1 MLKQRMKSF
10 KMEKSDVI
18 KLSVIAVLAF
28 ILILAFIMIGLT
40 PKNFSYA
47 LSRRIPKVYAMI
59 MVGGIIGFSSLIFQ
73 TVTNN
78 HILTPSVLG
87 LDSLYML
94 LNTALVFFLGATNKW
109 LINDNSN
116 FILTLV
122 VMLGASVIF
131 YQLVFKN
138 RSQNIF
144 FILLVGIV
152 VGTLFESFTTFLQVL
167 TDPSEFLTV
176 QDKSQASFN
185 NINTKVLL
193 LSTVIVFLTVGFSAR
208 YFKVLD
214 VMGLGRD
221 QAINLGV
228 SYDKTVQK
236 LLVVVVILT
245 AVATALVGPVTFL
258 GLLVVNIARYFIKS
272 YKHSHLVLA
281 IWLLSIVALVGGQL
295 FVERVLNFG
304 ISIGI
309 IINFVGGIY
318 FIYLLMKG
326 RTDS

>member
-1 MLKQRMKSF
+1 MHKQLFNIK
-10 KMEKSDVI
+10 KSDAR
-18 KLSVIAVLAF
+18 KLIIMAILAVVLIAAF
-28 ILILAFIMIGLT
+28 ILIGLT
-40 PKNFSYA
+40 PKNYSYA
-47 LSRRIPKVYAMI
+47 LSRRLPKIYTMV
-59 MVGGIIGFSSLIFQ
+59 MVGGMIGFSSLIFQ

-94 LNTALVFFLGATNKW
+94 LNTALVFFLGSTNKW
-109 LINDNSN
+109 IVNANSN
-116 FILTLV
+116 FMITLV

-131 YQLVFKN
+131 YQVVFKK

-167 TDPSEFLTV
+167 TDPTEFLTI

-185 NINTKVLL
+185 NINTKVLW
-193 LSTVIVFLTVGFSAR
+193 LSTIIVILTTWYSVK
-208 YFKVLD
+208 YFKILD
-214 VMGLGRD
+214 VMALGRD
-221 QAINLGV
+221 HAINLGV
-228 SYDKTVQK
+228 SYDKTVKK
-236 LLVVVVILT
+236 LLIVVVILT
-245 AVATALVGPVTFL
+245 SVATALVGPITFL

-272 YKHSHLVLA
+272 YKHSHLSLA
-281 IWLLSIVALVGGQL
+281 IFLLSIVALVGGQL

-304 ISIGI
+304 ISVSI
-309 IINFVGGIY
+309 IINFIGGIY

-326 RTDS
+326 RTEG

>member
-1 MLKQRMKSF
+1 MHKMTKGDQR
-10 KMEKSDVI
+10 
-18 KLSVIAVLAF
+18 KLLVMA
-28 ILILAFIMIGLT
+28 ILAVGLIAIFLFIGLT
-40 PKNFSYA
+40 PKSYAYA
-47 LSRRIPKVYAMI
+47 LSRRIPKIFAIV
-59 MVGGIIGFSSLIFQ
+59 MVGGIIGYSSLIFQ

-94 LNTALVFFLGATNKW
+94 LNTMLVFFLGSSNK
-109 LINDNSN
+109 LIVNDNMN
-116 FILTLV
+116 FLLTLA
-122 VMLGASVIF
+122 VMLGASTLF
-131 YQLVFKN
+131 YQLIFKKK
-138 RSQNIF
+138 SQNIF

-152 VGTLFESFTTFLQVL
+152 VGTLFDSATTFFQVI

-185 NINTKVLL
+185 NINTGVLG
-193 LSTVIVFLTVGFSAR
+193 LSILIVLGALGYSVR

-228 SYDKTVQK
+228 DYDTTVK
-236 LLVVVVILT
+236 RLLVVVVILT
-245 AVATALVGPVTFL
+245 AVATSLVGPITFL

-272 YKHSHLVLA
+272 YKHSHLSIA
-281 IWLLSIVALVGGQL
+281 IWLISIVSLVGAQL
-295 FVERVLNFG
+295 LVERILKFG
-304 ISIGI
+304 VSASI
-309 IINFVGGIY
+309 IINFIGGIY

-326 RTDS
+326 RTD